1 LLQVYQNKNN
11 IKQMRFTLFFFFL
24 FFSFLSNA
32 QPQSIMI
39 DKMVNE
45 NAAPYFEIYKQLH
58 ATPELST
65 KEINTAAFLKNT
77 MKNYGFEII
86 DSLGFQSFAAV
97 LKNGKG
103 LTILYRTDMDGLP
116 IKEETSLSFA
126 SKTKGKKDSVEVD
139 VMHACGHDIHMTTW
153 LGIGK
158 ILSSLKNEWKGTLVM
173 LAQSAE
179 ETGQGAYKVIT
190 SSNYNKI
197 PKADFQLAIHDHAEL
212 KTGEFGFCDEYS
224 MAAVDMMN
232 ITIFGKGGHG
242 AAPQSTIDPIVIS
255 AEFIT
260 MIQTIISRNLP
271 PTEPAVITVGAI
283 NGGTVGNAIPDQVT
297 LKLTIRSFSK
307 TSRNLILNRIKQ
319 IGDNLALS
327 AGLDSIKLPKYQLL
341 DVTVPVVY
349 NNIALGNKVRN
360 SIKNHFG
367 DSAVVIVK
375 PVTIG
380 EDFGVYG
387 QTLSNIPSY
396 IIWAGTLNKSSLNQQ
411 KTIYSLHSS
420 HFQPDA
426 ESAIPQTI
434 KVMSNCLID
443 IFKNN

>member
-1 LLQVYQNKNN
+1 
-11 IKQMRFTLFFFFL
+11 MRFILFFFLSFTFL
-24 FFSFLSNA
+24 FSNA
-32 QPQSIMI
+32 QRQSTMI

-45 NAAPYFEIYKQLH
+45 NTSQYFETYKQLH
-58 ATPELST
+58 SSPELST
-65 KEINTAAFLKNT
+65 IEIKTASFLKTT
-77 MKNYGFEII
+77 MKSFGFEII

-103 LTILYRTDMDGLP
+103 PTILYRTDMDGLP

-126 SKTKGKKDSVEVD
+126 SKTKGKKDNEEVD

-158 ILSSLKNEWKGTLVM
+158 ILSSLKNEWRGTLIM

-179 ETGQGAYKVIT
+179 ETGQGAIKVVT
-190 SSNYNKI
+190 SEKFNTI
-197 PKADFQLAIHDHAEL
+197 PKADYQLAIHDHAEL
-212 KTGEFGFCDEYS
+212 KTGEFGFCDEYA

-242 AAPQSTIDPIVIS
+242 AAPQNTIDPIVIS

-260 MIQTIISRNLP
+260 ALQTIVSRNLP
-271 PTEPAVITVGAI
+271 AIEPAVITVGAI
-283 NGGTVGNAIPDQVT
+283 NGGTVGNAIPDQVN

-307 TSRNLILNRIKQ
+307 KSRELILKRIKE

-327 AGLDSIKLPKYQLL
+327 AGLDSNKLPKYTLL

-349 NNIALGNKVRN
+349 NNIALGNKIRG

-367 DSAVVIVK
+367 DSAVVNVK
-375 PVTIG
+375 PVMIG

-396 IIWAGTLNKSSLNQQ
+396 IIWTGTLNTNSVNQQ

-426 ESAIPQTI
+426 ETAIPQTI
-434 KVMSNCLID
+434 KAISNCLID
-443 IFKNN
+443 LFKNN

>member
-1 LLQVYQNKNN
+1 
-11 IKQMRFTLFFFFL
+11 
-24 FFSFLSNA
+24 
-32 QPQSIMI
+32 
-39 DKMVNE
+39 
-45 NAAPYFEIYKQLH
+45 
-58 ATPELST
+58 
-65 KEINTAAFLKNT
+65 
-77 MKNYGFEII
+77 
-86 DSLGFQSFAAV
+86 
-97 LKNGKG
+97 
-103 LTILYRTDMDGLP
+103 MDGLP

-126 SKTKGKKDSVEVD
+126 SKTKVKKDSVEVD

>member
-1 LLQVYQNKNN
+1 
-11 IKQMRFTLFFFFL
+11 MRFILLFL
-24 FFSFLSNA
+24 FSITAFFSNA
-32 QPQSIMI
+32 QRQSNLI
-39 DKMVNE
+39 DKLVNE
-45 NAAPYFEIYKQLH
+45 NTTPFFDTYKQLH
-58 ATPELST
+58 SSPELST

-77 MKNYGFEII
+77 MKSYGFEII
-86 DSLGFQSFAAV
+86 DSLGFHSFAAV

-103 LTILYRTDMDGLP
+103 PTILYRTDMDGLP

-126 SKTKGKKDSVEVD
+126 SKAKGKKDNEEVD
-139 VMHACGHDIHMTTW
+139 VMHACGHDIHMTSW
-153 LGIGK
+153 LGIAK

-179 ETGQGAYKVIT
+179 ETGQGAIKVVNST
-190 SSNYNKI
+190 NFNTI
-197 PKADFQLAIHDHAEL
+197 PKANFQLAIHDHAEL
-212 KTGEFGFCDEYS
+212 KTGEFGFCDEYA

-232 ITIFGKGGHG
+232 ITIYGKGGHG
-242 AAPQSTIDPIVIS
+242 AAPHNTIDPIVIS

-260 MIQTIISRNLP
+260 ALQTIVSRNLP
-271 PTEPAVITVGAI
+271 PIEPAVITVGAI
-283 NGGTVGNAIPDQVT
+283 NGGTVGNAIPDQVN

-307 TSRNLILNRIKQ
+307 TSRELILKRIKE

-327 AGLDSIKLPKYQLL
+327 AGLGNEKLPKYQLL

-349 NNIALGNKVRN
+349 NNIALGNKIRG

-367 DSAVVIVK
+367 DTAVVNVK
-375 PVTIG
+375 PVMIG

-387 QTLSNIPSY
+387 QSLSNIPSY
-396 IIWAGTLNKSSLNQQ
+396 IIWAGTLNKSLQNQQ

-426 ESAIPQTI
+426 EAAIPQTI

-443 IFKNN
+443 LFKNN